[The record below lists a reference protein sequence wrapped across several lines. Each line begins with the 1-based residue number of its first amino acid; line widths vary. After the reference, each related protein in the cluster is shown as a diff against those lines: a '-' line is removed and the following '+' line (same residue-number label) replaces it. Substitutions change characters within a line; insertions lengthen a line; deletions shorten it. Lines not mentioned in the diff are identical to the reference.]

1 MNAIQ
6 LLQLPLFQGIS
17 EAAARQLLAEAPN
30 SVRRYKEGD
39 FIARQGDPCRSLYI
53 LCTGNV
59 RAQME
64 NAEGKQV
71 TIDRISAPEVLAP
84 AFIFAS
90 ENRFPVNIEVQEN
103 CEVLVLDKN
112 YFLEFMHSQPVIMK
126 NFIEMISDR
135 SLFLSKKFNEFAM
148 QRLKSRLLN
157 YQKINGRID
166 NQQEVAFILGV
177 ARPSLARALSE
188 LIAEKK
194 VSMNGKEA
202 IITE

>member
-103 CEVLVLDKN
+103 CEVLV
-112 YFLEFMHSQPVIMK
+112 MHSQPVIMK

-135 SLFLSKKFNEFAM
+135 SLFLSKKLNEFAL
-148 QRLKSRLLN
+148 QSLKSRLLN
-157 YQKINGRID
+157 YLKINGRID

>member
-112 YFLEFMHSQPVIMK
+112 YFLEFMHSQPVIK

-135 SLFLSKKFNEFAM
+135 SLFLSKKLNEFAL
-148 QRLKSRLLN
+148 QSLKSRLLN
-157 YQKINGRID
+157 YLKINGRID

>member
-59 RAQME
+59 RAKME

-135 SLFLSKKFNEFAM
+135 SLFLSKKLNEFAL
-148 QRLKSRLLN
+148 QSLKSRLLN
-157 YQKINGRID
+157 YLKINGRID